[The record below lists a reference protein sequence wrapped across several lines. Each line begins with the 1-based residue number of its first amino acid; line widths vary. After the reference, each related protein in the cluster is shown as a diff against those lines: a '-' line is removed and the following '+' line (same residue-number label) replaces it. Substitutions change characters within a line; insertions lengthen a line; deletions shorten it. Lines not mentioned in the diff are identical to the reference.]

1 MEISYRDG
9 KKEDCKDLA
18 ELANIASEGVIEFLK
33 SHELIPHEGGC
44 MLMKCIIER

>member
-18 ELANIASEGVIEFLK
+18 ELANIASEGIIEFLF
-33 SHELIPHEGGC
+33 HDLI
-44 MLMKCIIER
+44 MKAVAC